1 MTLHEAIELHRE
13 QLTGEQILKIVYLE
27 KLNDRLWSTY
37 FFLDSST
44 ERYKELNGKMVN
56 NEAQINGIIEL
67 LNHPD
72 ERVSEITD
80 LINTEIT
87 QAIKDSEELLNN

>member
-13 QLTGEQILKIVYLE
+13 RLTGEQCK
-27 KLNDRLWSTY
+27 KLNHLTY
-37 FFLDSST
+37 LSYLLFVDAG
-44 ERYKELNGKMVN
+44 EENKEDFKYQENKN
-56 NEAQINGIIEL
+56 DEEIKNIIEL

-72 ERVSEITD
+72 DRSEEIAD